1 MSAIMTMTE
10 DKELTLGEVAKR
22 LRLSRMTVLRRIR
35 SGKIRARREGD
46 LWRIRESDLEAYI
59 ESTYLE
65 PEEPDEEK

>member
-1 MSAIMTMTE
+1 MSATMTMTE

-35 SGKIRARREGD
+35 AGKIRARREGD

-59 ESTYLE
+59 QSTYLE
-65 PEEPDEEK
+65 PEEPEED